1 MIARNSSFSFRE
13 STSTAAQIAAELG
26 ADYLVTGSI
35 RKGGNKV
42 RITANL
48 ISGADDEQVW
58 SQKWDRPMDDI
69 FEVQDEVS
77 QAIVAL
83 LAPALTGQ
91 EQKRLAT
98 QRRPPTCQHGIYIC
112 RLSASSTET
121 ATSRPMT
128 VTPLLSRNVWPPSSW
143 TAISVTLMCFLQVTF
158 RGCFSNE
165 YAHQRAENEA
175 LFHKMAQ
182 RAYDLDPTIQR
193 QLSH

>member
-1 MIARNSSFSFRE
+1 MIARNSSFSFRD
-13 STSTAAQIAAELG
+13 STSTAAQIATELG

-98 QRRPPTCQHGIYIC
+98 QKKTTN
-112 RLSASSTET
+112 LSAWDLYLQ
-121 ATSRPMT
+121 A
-128 VTPLLSRNVWPPSSW
+128 LSIFNRDGNQQTDDSHPGCCREMYGRN
-143 TAISVTLMCFLQVTF
+143 
-158 RGCFSNE
+158 
-165 YAHQRAENEA
+165 RAG
-175 LFHKMAQ
+175 Q
-182 RAYDLDPTIQR
+182 
-193 QLSH
+193 